1 MYVIINPILGIDT
14 NLEIEEFTN
23 SIIENETIETSS
35 ESDIANTYILSL
47 QSSIKTQIE
56 SLRIYSWKCSN

>member
-1 MYVIINPILGIDT
+1 MYVIINPILGIDA

-23 SIIENETIETSS
+23 SIIGNETIETSS
-35 ESDIANTYILSL
+35 EADIANTYILSL

-56 SLRIYSWKCSN
+56 SLRIYS

>member
-14 NLEIEEFTN
+14 SLEIEEFTN

-56 SLRIYSWKCSN
+56 SLRIYSWKC